1 MGNFAWRNLLT
12 RPLRTALALVGLSI
26 PILGVIGLFSVSNGL
41 RDLVGDTLSKIEG
54 VIVLSESAPTPIFS
68 RLPDDLPD
76 KLRKVPG
83 VRAVAPEVW
92 ALAPSIEG
100 QNNLLSR
107 GLKAIQKGPDSLLDT
122 PVVVGQDL
130 AAHADLKSAVF
141 PRAIREGRFLDPA
154 KDKGKPHVVISRKF
168 AREFA
173 DDPDHPKHVGDV
185 LRLGGKPFNIIGIYE
200 TGSMFLD
207 VVLVMD
213 IETARRL
220 VNIPDGYSSIYV
232 EADKPGPDSYG
243 AMIAEIEETIP
254 GVHARSMDE
263 MKSNFGAL
271 MGYVDRFLLMTVSL
285 ALLVGVVGI
294 VNTMLMSTSERF
306 VEFGVMRTNG
316 WSSGDVLKLVT
327 LESALL
333 GLMSGALGCLLAWL
347 GITIANQFV
356 SGGVRLGLT
365 PSLVA
370 LGLGLSIVTGT
381 LGGLYPAWRAARLV
395 PMEAI
400 RMGSH

>member
-1 MGNFAWRNLLT
+1 MGRFAWRNLLT

-54 VIVLSESAPTPIFS
+54 VIVLSETAATPILS
-68 RLPDDLPD
+68 RLSADVPD
-76 KLRKVPG
+76 KLRKIPG
-83 VRAVAPEVW
+83 IRAVAPEVW
-92 ALAPSIEG
+92 ALAPNIEG
-100 QNNLLSR
+100 QSVLVRS
-107 GLKAIQKGPDSLLDT
+107 LKGINKGAESLLDT
-122 PVVVGQDL
+122 PLVAGQDL
-130 AAHADLKSAVF
+130 AAHANLRSAVF
-141 PRAIREGRFLDPA
+141 PRSIREGRFLSAELDY
-154 KDKGKPHVVISRKF
+154 DKPHVVISRKF
-168 AREFA
+168 AKEFGA
-173 DDPDHPKHVGDV
+173 DPEHPKKVGDDIQI
-185 LRLGGKPFNIIGIYE
+185 GGKPFQIVGIYE

-207 VVLVMD
+207 VVVVMD
-213 IETARRL
+213 IETARKV

-232 EADKPGPDSYG
+232 EAENPGGYD
-243 AMIAEIEETIP
+243 ALIAKIEKAVP
-254 GVHARSMDE
+254 GVHARSME
-263 MKSNFGAL
+263 EVKSNFGAL

-333 GLMSGALGCLLAWL
+333 GLLSGVLGCFLAWL
-347 GITIANQFV
+347 GTTVANQFI
-356 SGGVRLGLT
+356 SGGVRLAVT
-365 PSLVA
+365 PTLAA

-400 RMGSH
+400 RLGTR